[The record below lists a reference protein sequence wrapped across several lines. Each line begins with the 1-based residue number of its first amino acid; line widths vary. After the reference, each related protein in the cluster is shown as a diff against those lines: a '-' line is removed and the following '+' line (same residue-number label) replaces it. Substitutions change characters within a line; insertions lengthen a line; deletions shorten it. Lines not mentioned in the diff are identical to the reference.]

1 MAKVLRRLLNETKDK
16 MTDEEFFTSK
26 VMKQHFESIIEGVC
40 KTFKRHITIQIINYG
55 SSVACTNGD
64 TITVNLNNDWI
75 KSQPTR
81 LDKYYI
87 IVGIILHECGHILY
101 TDFKLMEKSFDAL
114 EHNRLFPII
123 DYSETLS
130 ECFDENMGK
139 RFLKIYQSLDNCVE
153 DGHIEKRVIRHVPGY
168 GECLLK
174 VRKLHLADAG
184 ICTYE
189 QSLKEAE
196 SSGHDIDRIGTI
208 MALVLIYAKFGVD
221 NIGDTSDDLT
231 KLFYRMTPHIDG
243 AVGTNNAASR
253 KKEVNIIFDMLVD
266 FISDEIEHLKEK
278 EKEKEEPKPEEE
290 PEKSPEEEDEK
301 KGDEEPE
308 ESPSEKD
315 DTSETDD
322 DSSEESEESGSDEE
336 MDDSGSPS
344 ISEEGTDSEKDD
356 DSEDEST
363 SSTSEE
369 SESGMSKEEKEKA
382 FEEVLSELESI
393 CDEMSDKT
401 EHADTPAY
409 PVSEEDE
416 SEDDDSEAEG
426 TTPEE
431 GADFVPTNEEGPE
444 DWDLSYLEDCVAE
457 EEIAIATKKQI
468 VKAMTKNADDTR
480 KGRTDKF
487 PSIQQ
492 YVEPDDEAIEM
503 FNKEHEELDRIAR
516 RVKKNLD
523 KVIKERQKGD
533 RLNGLYT
540 GKQLDSAHTYR
551 KDKRIFANKILPE
564 DVPDMEVCVLV
575 DCSGSMCC
583 GSRMDQSRK
592 CAYITWKFCQFM
604 DIPCSVYGHTTDAY
618 PEKHVVMTCVAHP
631 DNLDK
636 DDEKRIFMLR
646 PEYDNRDGWAVNFC
660 AEALSKSSATSKML
674 LIISDGLPA
683 AVGYGDALG
692 KRDCQEVVKRY
703 KKKGI
708 SVITAGIDDC
718 AKDIK
723 SLYVDGINPKDAA
736 KFLDYSDMTQLPKA
750 FATIIKKE
758 LL

>member
-1 MAKVLRRLLNETKDK
+1 MAKVLRRLLNEAKDK
-16 MTDEEFFTSK
+16 MTDEVFFTTK
-26 VMKQHFESIIEGVC
+26 VMQQHFEGIIEGVC
-40 KTFKRHITIQIINYG
+40 KTFKRHIKIQIINEG
-55 SSVACTNGD
+55 SSVAFTNGNM
-64 TITVNLNNDWI
+64 ITVNLNNDWI
-75 KSQPTR
+75 KNQPTR

-101 TDFKLMEKSFDAL
+101 TDFKLMEKCFDAL

-123 DYSETLS
+123 DHSETLA
-130 ECFDENMGK
+130 ECFDENMGR
-139 RFLKIYQSLDNCVE
+139 RFLKVYQTLDNCVE

-184 ICTYE
+184 IKTYE
-189 QSLKEAE
+189 RLLQEAE
-196 SSGHDIDRIGTI
+196 KTGSDIDRIGCVI
-208 MALVLIYAKFGVD
+208 KLVLIYAKFGVD
-221 NIGDTSDDLT
+221 NVGDVSDDLT
-231 KLFYRMTPHIDG
+231 KLFYRMTSHIDA
-243 AVGTNNAASR
+243 AVNTNNAASR
-253 KKEVNIIFDMLVD
+253 KKEVNIIFDMLID
-266 FISDEIEHLKEK
+266 FISDEIERLKEK
-278 EKEKEEPKPEEE
+278 EKEEEKPKEEEE
-290 PEKSPEEEDEK
+290 PEKSPEDEDEEK
-301 KGDEEPE
+301 DDEKESE
-308 ESPSEKD
+308 ESTSEED

-322 DSSEESEESGSDEE
+322 DSSEEGEGSGTDEK
-336 MDDSGSPS
+336 MDDSDSPS

-363 SSTSEE
+363 ASKAEE
-369 SESGMSKEEKEKA
+369 SGSGMSKEEKEKA
-382 FEEVLSELESI
+382 LEEVLSSLGDI
-393 CDEMSDKT
+393 CDDMSDKT
-401 EHADTPAY
+401 DHSDTMTS
-409 PVSEEDE
+409 PVSDEDE
-416 SEDDDSEAEG
+416 DLESEG
-426 TTPEE
+426 TTPDE
-431 GADFVPTNEEGPE
+431 GADFDPTNEEGPE
-444 DWDLSYLEDCVAE
+444 EWDLSYLEDCAAE
-457 EEIAIATKKQI
+457 EEIAIATKKNI
-468 VKAMTKNADDTR
+468 VKAMTRNADDTR

-487 PSIQQ
+487 PSIQK
-492 YVEPDDEAIEM
+492 YVEPDDEAIKM
-503 FNKEHEELDRIAR
+503 FDREHEELDRIAR

-540 GKQLDSAHTYR
+540 GKQLDAAHTYR
-551 KDKRIFANKILPE
+551 KDKRIFANKVLPE
-564 DVPDMEVCVLV
+564 DIPDMEVCVLV

-604 DIPCSVYGHTTDAY
+604 EIPCSVYGHTTDAY

-683 AVGYGDALG
+683 AVGYGDVLG

-718 AKDIK
+718 ASDIK

-750 FATIIKKE
+750 FATLIKKE